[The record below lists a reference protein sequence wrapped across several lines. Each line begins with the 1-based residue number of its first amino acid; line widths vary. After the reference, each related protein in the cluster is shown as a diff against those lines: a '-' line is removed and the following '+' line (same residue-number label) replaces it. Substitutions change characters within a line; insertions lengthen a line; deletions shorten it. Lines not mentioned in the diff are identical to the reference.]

1 MIIIAANS
9 VGWKTNR
16 QRNLRRARHRAHR
29 PGVTGVI
36 ESPKPLEDTS

>member
-9 VGWKTNR
+9 IGWKTNR
-16 QRNLRRARHRAHR
+16 QRNLRWGRHRAYR

-36 ESPKPLEDTS
+36 ESPRPLEDTS